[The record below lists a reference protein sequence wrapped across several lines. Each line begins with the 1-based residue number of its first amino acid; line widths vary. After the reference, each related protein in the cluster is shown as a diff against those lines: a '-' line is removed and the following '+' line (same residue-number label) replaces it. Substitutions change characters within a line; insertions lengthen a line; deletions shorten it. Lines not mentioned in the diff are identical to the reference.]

1 MYMKFLMNIVMS
13 IISILY
19 NYTYKANIII
29 SYIIAIT
36 KIANTA

>member
-1 MYMKFLMNIVMS
+1 MS

-19 NYTYKANIII
+19 NYIYKANIII

-36 KIANTA
+36 KIANT